1 VKLDNGMAS
10 KTKRL
15 RGWCFVIVA
24 AAATNGFT
32 TALPAAPVDAQAI
45 ADHFTSI
52 KSMSGDFV
60 QSGPKA
66 ERTSGRFFLQRPGK
80 IRFNYAGQWGISV
93 IADGKSVVVYNKK
106 LRTSRLYSLSK
117 TPLKLLLDNKVDLS
131 GSRLKS
137 IREEGD
143 LIIIKLSDKSSFGN
157 SNISMMFDRKNL
169 DLRKWSLIDEKGLTT
184 TVTIFNVKQGVRV
197 AEGTFTID
205 YAANRENN
213 TSTKSR

>member
-1 VKLDNGMAS
+1 
-10 KTKRL
+10 
-15 RGWCFVIVA
+15 
-24 AAATNGFT
+24 
-32 TALPAAPVDAQAI
+32 
-45 ADHFTSI
+45 
-52 KSMSGDFV
+52 MSGDFV

-80 IRFNYAGQWGISV
+80 IRFNYAGQSGIIV

-106 LRTSRLYSLSK
+106 LKTSRLYSLSK

-157 SNISMMFDRKNL
+157 SNISMVFDRKNL

-184 TVTIFNVKQGVRV
+184 TVTIFNVKQGGRV